1 MAGSGPLTGKV
12 FSGRYQIGELIGIGG
27 MAEVY
32 SAQDMTLGRIVA
44 VKTMLPQYASDPD
57 FTRRFRQEAAAAAN
71 LQSPYIVNVYDW
83 GHDQDTYFIVMEFVR
98 GSDLK
103 TAIQQRGAINQRKV
117 AEIGSQVC
125 QALTVAHQQDII
137 HRDIKPQNIMIQP
150 DGNVKVMDFGIARA
164 KNSTADKTQTVLGTA
179 HYTSPEQA
187 QGQELTASSDIY
199 SLGVVLY
206 EAATGTLPFDGPD
219 AVSVALMQVREQ
231 PPLPSAI
238 NPDIDPV
245 FEAIILTA
253 MQKDP
258 AARFATANDMRQA
271 LNDYLVG
278 RPINFAALVA
288 GGAALGAAA
297 TAVMASPAMANGFD
311 TTRTNVMAPIGAMD
325 STQVMPIQGMTQ
337 TGAITNIQPGQR
349 RYSSRQDNPPK
360 KSKKGPIIG
369 VIVAVIAIAA
379 IAGFL
384 FLGGGKQATVPDV
397 TGMTYEQA
405 VSEIRA
411 KGFEIGEMST
421 EYDDQ
426 AESGTVL
433 KQTPAANTQAPEG
446 SKIDLVISQGS
457 EQVDVP
463 DVLGMSENEARRE
476 ITAKGFIVGKV
487 DVKESENDDDKGKV
501 IEQDPTAGT
510 KANTGSIINIVVSGG
525 ADEIPVPDI
534 TGKDVEDARKIAE
547 DAGFTIQQ
555 GRSESSDTVPEGAI
569 ILQDP
574 AAGDKAKKGTII
586 YYRISTGPSTIAI
599 ESFVGSDSA
608 YAIGR
613 LEGEGFKVKVKEQ
626 YSDEPAGRVI
636 AQSTTSAKKGATIT
650 LTVSKGPKSSS
661 SSAGTDSG
669 SDGNKKS

>member
-1 MAGSGPLTGKV
+1 MAGSGPFTGKV
-12 FSGRYQIGELIGIGG
+12 FSGRYQIGELLGVGG

-32 SAQDMTLGRIVA
+32 SAQDITLGRIVA

-57 FTRRFRQEAAAAAN
+57 FTRRFKQEAAAAAN

-187 QGQELTASSDIY
+187 QGQDLTASSDIY

-219 AVSVALMQVREQ
+219 AVSVALMQVREE
-231 PPLPSAI
+231 PPRPSAI

-271 LNDYLVG
+271 LNDYLAG

-297 TAVMASPAMANGFD
+297 TAVMTTPAMANGFD
-311 TTRTNVMAPIGAMD
+311 ATRTNVMAPIGAMD
-325 STQVMPIQGMTQ
+325 STQVMPIQPMNPTGGMT
-337 TGAITNIQPGQR
+337 AVQPGQR
-349 RYSSRQDNPPK
+349 RYSSRAESAPK

-369 VIVAVIAIAA
+369 VIVAIIAIAA
-379 IAGFL
+379 IAGFVL
-384 FLGGGKQATVPDV
+384 FGGGKQATVPDV
-397 TGMTYEQA
+397 VGMTYEEA
-405 VSEIRA
+405 VTKIRA
-411 KGFEIGEMST
+411 EGFEVGEMST
-421 EYDDQ
+421 EYDDE

-433 KQTPAANTQAPEG
+433 KQTPAANSQAQEG

-476 ITAKGFIVGKV
+476 ITAAGFIVGKTE
-487 DVKESENDDDKGKV
+487 VKEGEDDDKGKV
-501 IEQDPTAGT
+501 IDQDPSPGT
-510 KANTGSIINIVVSGG
+510 KANTGSMINIVISGG
-525 ADEIPVPDI
+525 ADEVEVPDI

-555 GRSESSDTVPEGAI
+555 GRSEASDTVPEGAI

-574 AAGDKAKKGTII
+574 EAGDKAKKGSVI
-586 YYRISTGPSTIAI
+586 YYRISTGPSTINI
-599 ESFVGSDSA
+599 DSYVGADSA

-613 LEGEGFKVKVKEQ
+613 LEGEGFKVSVKEK

-650 LTVSKGPKSSS
+650 LTVSKGPKPGTGGSSS
-661 SSAGTDSG
+661 GTEG
-669 SDGNKKS
+669 NQSDKKN